1 MSMPSQTLDGLKI
14 SSRVTLLEPGMYIF
28 RYASQPPADKPV
40 CIALQQAPLGKGSID
55 FFPAEGVSKNMLTK
69 LGDTLVAR
77 VKGGVTTVLITEYH
91 MFDEVIEPVD
101 LRIDRI
107 DTSPAI
113 MRTYAVVATSEP
125 AQSIAAN
132 SKPLHITLTAHLR
145 NVGEVVSSEGWVG
158 APGTDDFIESF
169 AIDWAEKPVG
179 VDLLYTCTVAGS
191 GPCRNVSTGTFVGAR
206 AQGLP
211 LLCVGFSLVGPLR
224 KHYELTGVVV
234 FGNAEPQRLVANQM
248 MHGPTGNE
256 PLVALHIAL
265 TPVTKMNAARLKSPW
280 ENSASKQNTIAAG
293 QMA

>member
-28 RYASQPPADKPV
+28 RYASQPPAEKPV

-69 LGDTLVAR
+69 LGDTIVAR

-91 MFDEVIEPVD
+91 MFDDVIEPVD

-107 DTSPAI
+107 DTSTAI
-113 MRTYAVVATSEP
+113 MRTFAVVATTEP
-125 AQSIAAN
+125 AHTVAAEAA
-132 SKPLHITLTAHLR
+132 PLAVTITAHLQHS
-145 NVGEVVSSEGWVG
+145 GEVASSDGFIG
-158 APGTDDFIESF
+158 APNCDEFIECF
-169 AIDWAEKPVG
+169 AVDLPEKPAG
-179 VDLLYTCTVAGS
+179 VDLLYTCMVAGS
-191 GPCRNVSTGTFVGAR
+191 GPSRNVSTGTFVGAR

-211 LLCVGFSLVGPLR
+211 LICAGFSLVGPLR
-224 KHYELTGVVV
+224 KHYELTGLVA

-256 PLVALHIAL
+256 PLVALHIAI

-280 ENSASKQNTIAAG
+280 ENSAPKQNISTAS

>member
-1 MSMPSQTLDGLKI
+1 MPSQTLDGLKI

-69 LGDTLVAR
+69 LGDTIVAR

-125 AQSIAAN
+125 AQSITAN
-132 SKPLHITLTAHLR
+132 SKSLHITLTAHLR
-145 NVGEVVSSEGWVG
+145 NVGEVISSEGWVG

-169 AIDWAEKPVG
+169 AVDWAEKPVG

-211 LLCVGFSLVGPLR
+211 LLCAGFSLVGPLR
-224 KHYELTGVVV
+224 KHYELTGLVV
-234 FGNAEPQRLVANQM
+234 FGDAEPQRLVANQM

-280 ENSASKQNTIAAG
+280 ENSATEQNTIAAG

>member
-69 LGDTLVAR
+69 LGDTIVAR
-77 VKGGVTTVLITEYH
+77 VKGGVTTILITEYH
-91 MFDEVIEPVD
+91 MFDDVIDPVD

-113 MRTYAVVATSEP
+113 MRTFAVVATTEP
-125 AQSIAAN
+125 AAVLAAATPIALQLSAQLQ
-132 SKPLHITLTAHLR
+132 KT
-145 NVGEVVSSEGWVG
+145 GEVASAEGWIGV
-158 APGTDDFIESF
+158 PDSDEFIEGF
-169 AIDWAEKPVG
+169 AIEWPDKPVG
-179 VDLLYTCTVAGS
+179 VDLLYTCMVAGS
-191 GPCRNVSTGTFVGAR
+191 GPSRNVSTGTFIGAR
-206 AQGLP
+206 GQGLP
-211 LLCVGFSLVGPLR
+211 LICAGFSLVGPHR
-224 KHYELTGVVV
+224 KHYELSGHIV
-234 FGNAEPQRLVANQM
+234 FGGAEPQHLIANQM

-256 PLVALHIAL
+256 PLVALHIAI
-265 TPVTKMNAARLKSPW
+265 TPVTKMNAARSKSPW
-280 ENSASKQNTIAAG
+280 ENSAHKQKISATS

>member
-1 MSMPSQTLDGLKI
+1 MPSQTLDGLKI

-69 LGDTLVAR
+69 LGDTIIAR
-77 VKGGVTTVLITEYH
+77 VKAGVTTVLITEYH

-113 MRTYAVVATSEP
+113 MRTFAVVASTDSNQALP
-125 AQSIAAN
+125 ADT
-132 SKPLHITLTAHLR
+132 PLPLTITAHL
-145 NVGEVVSSEGWVG
+145 NASGEVVSNDGYVG
-158 APGTDDFIESF
+158 EPGADEFIESF
-169 AIDWAEKPVG
+169 AIDWAEKPIG
-179 VDLLYTCTVAGS
+179 IDLVYTCTVAGS
-191 GPCRNVSTGTFVGAR
+191 GPCRNVSTGTVIGAR

-211 LLCVGFSLVGPLR
+211 LISAGFSLVGPMR
-224 KHYELTGVVV
+224 KHYELTGLVV
-234 FGNAEPQRLVANQM
+234 FGTAEPQGLVANQM

-256 PLVALHIAL
+256 PLVALHLAV
-265 TPVTKMNAARLKSPW
+265 TPATKMNAARLKSPW
-280 ENSASKQNTIAAG
+280 ENSASQQNIIAAG
-293 QMA
+293 HMA

>member
-69 LGDTLVAR
+69 LGDTIIAR
-77 VKGGVTTVLITEYH
+77 VKAGVTTVLITEYH

-113 MRTYAVVATSEP
+113 MRTFAVVASTDSNQALP
-125 AQSIAAN
+125 VDT
-132 SKPLHITLTAHLR
+132 PLPLTITAHL
-145 NVGEVVSSEGWVG
+145 NASGEVVSNDGYVG
-158 APGTDDFIESF
+158 EPGADEFIESF
-169 AIDWAEKPVG
+169 AIDWAEKPIG
-179 VDLLYTCTVAGS
+179 IDLVYTCTVAGS
-191 GPCRNVSTGTFVGAR
+191 GPCRNVSTGTVIGAR

-211 LLCVGFSLVGPLR
+211 LISAGFSLVGPMR
-224 KHYELTGVVV
+224 KHYELTGLVV
-234 FGNAEPQRLVANQM
+234 FGTAEPQGLVTNQM

-256 PLVALHIAL
+256 PLVALHLAV
-265 TPVTKMNAARLKSPW
+265 TPATKMNAARLKSPW
-280 ENSASKQNTIAAG
+280 ENSASQQNIIAAG
-293 QMA
+293 HMA

>member
-1 MSMPSQTLDGLKI
+1 
-14 SSRVTLLEPGMYIF
+14 MYIF

-69 LGDTLVAR
+69 LGDTIVAR

-91 MFDEVIEPVD
+91 MFEDVIEPVD

-113 MRTYAVVATSEP
+113 MRTYAVVATAEP
-125 AQSIAAN
+125 AQAIAAS
-132 SKPLHITLTAHLR
+132 SKPLPITLTAHLKKA
-145 NVGEVVSSEGWVG
+145 GEVMSSEGWVG
-158 APGTDDFIESF
+158 LPGTDDFIESF
-169 AIDWAEKPVG
+169 AVDWAEKPAG
-179 VDLLYTCTVAGS
+179 VDLLYTCMVAGS

-224 KHYELTGVVV
+224 KHYELTGLVV

-280 ENSASKQNTIAAG
+280 ENSATEQNTIAAG

>member
-69 LGDTLVAR
+69 LGDTIIAR
-77 VKGGVTTVLITEYH
+77 VKAGVTTVLITEYH

-113 MRTYAVVATSEP
+113 MRTFAVVASTDSNQ
-125 AQSIAAN
+125 ALAVDT
-132 SKPLHITLTAHLR
+132 PLPLTITAHL
-145 NVGEVVSSEGWVG
+145 NTSGEVVSNDGYVG
-158 APGTDDFIESF
+158 EPGADEFIESF
-169 AIDWAEKPVG
+169 SIDWAEKPIG
-179 VDLLYTCTVAGS
+179 IDLVYTCTVAGS
-191 GPCRNVSTGTFVGAR
+191 GPCRNVSTGTVIGAR

-211 LLCVGFSLVGPLR
+211 LISAGFSLVGPMR
-224 KHYELTGVVV
+224 KHYELTGLVV
-234 FGNAEPQRLVANQM
+234 FGTAEPQGLVTNQM

-256 PLVALHIAL
+256 PLVALHLAV

-280 ENSASKQNTIAAG
+280 ENSASQQNIIAAG
-293 QMA
+293 HMA

>member
-28 RYASQPPADKPV
+28 RYASQPPAEKPV

-69 LGDTLVAR
+69 LGDTIVAR

-91 MFDEVIEPVD
+91 MFDDVIGPVD

-107 DTSPAI
+107 DTSTAI
-113 MRTYAVVATSEP
+113 MRTFAVVATTEP
-125 AQSIAAN
+125 AHTVAAEAA
-132 SKPLHITLTAHLR
+132 PLAVTITAHLQHS
-145 NVGEVVSSEGWVG
+145 GEVASSDGFIG
-158 APGTDDFIESF
+158 APNSDEFIECF
-169 AIDWAEKPVG
+169 AVDLPEKPAG
-179 VDLLYTCTVAGS
+179 VDLLYTCMVAGS
-191 GPCRNVSTGTFVGAR
+191 GPSRNVSTGTFVGAR

-211 LLCVGFSLVGPLR
+211 LICAGFSLVGPLR
-224 KHYELTGVVV
+224 KHYELTGLVA

-256 PLVALHIAL
+256 PLVALHIAI

-280 ENSASKQNTIAAG
+280 ENSAPKQNISTAS

>member
-69 LGDTLVAR
+69 LGDTIIAR
-77 VKGGVTTVLITEYH
+77 VKAGVTTVLITEYH

-113 MRTYAVVATSEP
+113 MRTFAVVASTDSNQALP
-125 AQSIAAN
+125 ADT
-132 SKPLHITLTAHLR
+132 PLPLTITAHL
-145 NVGEVVSSEGWVG
+145 NASGEVVSNDGYVG
-158 APGTDDFIESF
+158 EPGADEFIESF
-169 AIDWAEKPVG
+169 AIDWAEKPIG
-179 VDLLYTCTVAGS
+179 IDLVYTCTVAGS
-191 GPCRNVSTGTFVGAR
+191 GPCRNVSTGTVIGAR

-211 LLCVGFSLVGPLR
+211 LISAGFSLVGPMR
-224 KHYELTGVVV
+224 KHYELTGLVV
-234 FGNAEPQRLVANQM
+234 FGTAEPQGLVANQM

-256 PLVALHIAL
+256 PLVALHLAV

-280 ENSASKQNTIAAG
+280 ENSASQQNIIAAG
-293 QMA
+293 HMA

>member
-69 LGDTLVAR
+69 LGDTIIAR
-77 VKGGVTTVLITEYH
+77 VKAGVTTVLITEYH

-113 MRTYAVVATSEP
+113 MRTFAVVASTDSNQALP
-125 AQSIAAN
+125 ADT
-132 SKPLHITLTAHLR
+132 PLPITITAHL
-145 NVGEVVSSEGWVG
+145 NASGEVISNDGYVGEPNADE
-158 APGTDDFIESF
+158 FIESF
-169 AIDWAEKPVG
+169 AIDWAEKPIG
-179 VDLLYTCTVAGS
+179 IDLVYTCTVAGS
-191 GPCRNVSTGTFVGAR
+191 GPCRNVSTGTVIGAR

-211 LLCVGFSLVGPLR
+211 LISAGFSLVGPMR
-224 KHYELTGVVV
+224 KHYELNGLVV
-234 FGNAEPQRLVANQM
+234 FGTAEPQRLVANQM

-256 PLVALHIAL
+256 PLVALHLAV

-280 ENSASKQNTIAAG
+280 ENSASQQNTIAVSHLA
-293 QMA
+293 

>member
-69 LGDTLVAR
+69 LGDTIIAR
-77 VKGGVTTVLITEYH
+77 VKAGVTTVLITEYH

-113 MRTYAVVATSEP
+113 MRTFAVVASTDSNQALP
-125 AQSIAAN
+125 ADT
-132 SKPLHITLTAHLR
+132 PLPLTITAHL
-145 NVGEVVSSEGWVG
+145 NASGEVVSNDGYVG
-158 APGTDDFIESF
+158 EPGADEFIESF
-169 AIDWAEKPVG
+169 AIDWAEKPIG
-179 VDLLYTCTVAGS
+179 IDLVYTCTVAGS
-191 GPCRNVSTGTFVGAR
+191 GPCRNVSTGTVIGAR

-211 LLCVGFSLVGPLR
+211 LISAGFSLVGPMR
-224 KHYELTGVVV
+224 KHYELTGLVV
-234 FGNAEPQRLVANQM
+234 FGTAEPQGLVANQM

-256 PLVALHIAL
+256 PLVALHLAV
-265 TPVTKMNAARLKSPW
+265 TPATKMNAARLKSPW
-280 ENSASKQNTIAAG
+280 ENSASQQNIIAAG
-293 QMA
+293 HMA

>member
-1 MSMPSQTLDGLKI
+1 MPSQTLDGLKI
-14 SSRVTLLEPGMYIF
+14 TSRVTLLEPGMYIF

-69 LGDTLVAR
+69 LGDTIVAR

-113 MRTYAVVATSEP
+113 MRTFAVVASTDPSQ
-125 AQSIAAN
+125 AIAA
-132 SKPLHITLTAHLR
+132 STQPLPITLTAHLSQS
-145 NVGEVVSSEGWVG
+145 GEVVSSEGWVG
-158 APGTDDFIESF
+158 EPGADEFIDSF

-179 VDLLYTCTVAGS
+179 VDLLYTCMVAGS
-191 GPCRNVSTGTFVGAR
+191 GPCRNVSTGTIVGAR
-206 AQGLP
+206 GQGLP
-211 LLCVGFSLVGPLR
+211 LICVGFSLVGPLR
-224 KHYELTGVVV
+224 KHYELTGLVV
-234 FGNAEPQRLVANQM
+234 FKNTEPQRLVANQM

-256 PLVALHIAL
+256 PLEALHLAL

-280 ENSASKQNTIAAG
+280 ENSASEQNTIAAG
-293 QMA
+293 HMA

>member
-1 MSMPSQTLDGLKI
+1 MPSQTLDGLKI

-69 LGDTLVAR
+69 LGDTIIAR
-77 VKGGVTTVLITEYH
+77 VKAGVTTVLITEYH

-113 MRTYAVVATSEP
+113 MRTFAVVASTDSNQALP
-125 AQSIAAN
+125 ADT
-132 SKPLHITLTAHLR
+132 PLPLTITAHL
-145 NVGEVVSSEGWVG
+145 NASGEVVSNDGYVG
-158 APGTDDFIESF
+158 EPGADEFIESF
-169 AIDWAEKPVG
+169 AIDWAEKPIG
-179 VDLLYTCTVAGS
+179 IDLVYTCTVAGS
-191 GPCRNVSTGTFVGAR
+191 GPCRNVSTGTVIGAR

-211 LLCVGFSLVGPLR
+211 LISAGFSLVGPMR
-224 KHYELTGVVV
+224 KHYELTGLVV
-234 FGNAEPQRLVANQM
+234 FGTAEPQGLVTNQM

-256 PLVALHIAL
+256 PLVALHLAV
-265 TPVTKMNAARLKSPW
+265 TPATKMNAARLKSPW
-280 ENSASKQNTIAAG
+280 ENSASQQNIIAAG
-293 QMA
+293 HMA

>member
-69 LGDTLVAR
+69 LGDTIIAR
-77 VKGGVTTVLITEYH
+77 VKAGVTTVLITEYH

-113 MRTYAVVATSEP
+113 MRTFAVVASTDSNQALP
-125 AQSIAAN
+125 ADT
-132 SKPLHITLTAHLR
+132 PLPITITAHL
-145 NVGEVVSSEGWVG
+145 NASGEVVSNDGYVG
-158 APGTDDFIESF
+158 EPGADEFIESF
-169 AIDWAEKPVG
+169 AIDWAEKPIG
-179 VDLLYTCTVAGS
+179 IDLVYTCTVAGS
-191 GPCRNVSTGTFVGAR
+191 GPCRNVSTGTVIGAR

-211 LLCVGFSLVGPLR
+211 LISAGFSLVGPMR
-224 KHYELTGVVV
+224 KHYELTGLVV
-234 FGNAEPQRLVANQM
+234 FGAAEPQGLVTNQM

-256 PLVALHIAL
+256 PLVALHLAV
-265 TPVTKMNAARLKSPW
+265 TPATKMNAARLKSPW
-280 ENSASKQNTIAAG
+280 ENSASQQNIIAAG
-293 QMA
+293 HMA

>member
-69 LGDTLVAR
+69 LGDTIIAR
-77 VKGGVTTVLITEYH
+77 VKAGVTTVLITEYH

-113 MRTYAVVATSEP
+113 MRTFAVVASTDSNQALP
-125 AQSIAAN
+125 VDT
-132 SKPLHITLTAHLR
+132 PLPLTITAHL
-145 NVGEVVSSEGWVG
+145 NASGEVVSNDGYVG
-158 APGTDDFIESF
+158 EPGADEFIESF
-169 AIDWAEKPVG
+169 AIDWAEKPIG
-179 VDLLYTCTVAGS
+179 IDLVYTCTVVGS
-191 GPCRNVSTGTFVGAR
+191 GPCRNVSTGTVIGAR

-211 LLCVGFSLVGPLR
+211 LISAGFSLVGPMR

-234 FGNAEPQRLVANQM
+234 FGTAEPQHLVANQM

-256 PLVALHIAL
+256 PLVALHLAV

-280 ENSASKQNTIAAG
+280 ENSASQQNIIAAG
-293 QMA
+293 HMA

>member
-1 MSMPSQTLDGLKI
+1 MPSQTLDGLKI

-69 LGDTLVAR
+69 LGDTIIAR
-77 VKGGVTTVLITEYH
+77 VKAGVTTVLITEYH

-113 MRTYAVVATSEP
+113 MRTFAVVASTDSNQ
-125 AQSIAAN
+125 ALAVDT
-132 SKPLHITLTAHLR
+132 PLPLTITAHL
-145 NVGEVVSSEGWVG
+145 NTSGEVVSNDGYVG
-158 APGTDDFIESF
+158 EPGADEFIESF
-169 AIDWAEKPVG
+169 SIDWAEKPIG
-179 VDLLYTCTVAGS
+179 IDLVYTCTVAGS
-191 GPCRNVSTGTFVGAR
+191 GPCRNVSTGTVIGAR

-211 LLCVGFSLVGPLR
+211 LISAGFSLVGPMR
-224 KHYELTGVVV
+224 KHYELTGLVV
-234 FGNAEPQRLVANQM
+234 FGTAEPQGLVTNQM

-256 PLVALHIAL
+256 PLVALHLAV

-280 ENSASKQNTIAAG
+280 ENSASQQNIIAAG
-293 QMA
+293 HMA

>member
-1 MSMPSQTLDGLKI
+1 MSMPSHTLDGLKI

-69 LGDTLVAR
+69 LGDTIIAR
-77 VKGGVTTVLITEYH
+77 VKAGVTTVLITEYH

-113 MRTYAVVATSEP
+113 MRTFAVVASTDSSQTL
-125 AQSIAAN
+125 ATDT
-132 SKPLHITLTAHLR
+132 PLLLTITAHL
-145 NVGEVVSSEGWVG
+145 NASGEVVSHDGYVG
-158 APGTDDFIESF
+158 EPGADEFIESLT
-169 AIDWAEKPVG
+169 IDWAEKPIG
-179 VDLLYTCTVAGS
+179 IDLVYTCTVAGS
-191 GPCRNVSTGTFVGAR
+191 GPCRNVSTGTVIGAR
-206 AQGLP
+206 GQGLP
-211 LLCVGFSLVGPLR
+211 LISAGFSLVGPMR
-224 KHYELTGVVV
+224 KHYELTGLVV
-234 FGNAEPQRLVANQM
+234 FGTAEPQGLVANQM

-256 PLVALHIAL
+256 PLVALHLAV

-280 ENSASKQNTIAAG
+280 ENSASQQNIIAAG
-293 QMA
+293 HMA

>member
-14 SSRVTLLEPGMYIF
+14 TSRVTLLEPGMYIF

-69 LGDTLVAR
+69 LGDTIVAR

-113 MRTYAVVATSEP
+113 MRTFAVVASTDPSQ
-125 AQSIAAN
+125 AIAA
-132 SKPLHITLTAHLR
+132 STQPLPITLTAHLSQS
-145 NVGEVVSSEGWVG
+145 GEVVSSEGWVG
-158 APGTDDFIESF
+158 EPGADEFIDSF

-179 VDLLYTCTVAGS
+179 VDLLYTCMVAGS
-191 GPCRNVSTGTFVGAR
+191 GPCRNVSTGTIVGAR
-206 AQGLP
+206 GQGLP
-211 LLCVGFSLVGPLR
+211 LICVGFSLVGPLR
-224 KHYELTGVVV
+224 KHYELTGLVV
-234 FGNAEPQRLVANQM
+234 FKNTEPQRLVANQM

-256 PLVALHIAL
+256 PLEALHLAL

-280 ENSASKQNTIAAG
+280 ENSASEQNTIAAG
-293 QMA
+293 HMA